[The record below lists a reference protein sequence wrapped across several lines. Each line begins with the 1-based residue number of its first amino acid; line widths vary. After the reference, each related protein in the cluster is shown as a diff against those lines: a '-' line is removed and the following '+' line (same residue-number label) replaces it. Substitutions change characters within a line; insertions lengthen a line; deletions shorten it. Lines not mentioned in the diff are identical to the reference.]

1 EDAVAKLPNSYTG
14 EDVGR
19 VTSHA
24 ARALLGRVYITRSG
38 YPLETNEWEKARDLL
53 AKVIQSGQFEFFLN
67 YDAIFDISN
76 DNGKQSV
83 FAVQFNAEELG
94 EGNPIPTRQAARDI
108 NRSVVPSGGGP
119 QQPFPTQNLIDSF
132 EEGDVRLEQTISL
145 EPYLSRDGQMIADD
159 PWVKK
164 FISGSPGPEDTWSVN
179 WMVIR

>member
-1 EDAVAKLPNSYTG
+1 TLTIDEAFDKGRDTVEGVYEIILADLEDAVAKLPNSYTG

-38 YPLETNEWEKARDLL
+38 YPLETNEWEKTRDLL

-83 FAVQFNAEELG
+83 FAVQFNAEE
-94 EGNPIPTRQAARDI
+94 
-108 NRSVVPSGGGP
+108 
-119 QQPFPTQNLIDSF
+119 
-132 EEGDVRLEQTISL
+132 
-145 EPYLSRDGQMIADD
+145 
-159 PWVKK
+159 
-164 FISGSPGPEDTWSVN
+164 
-179 WMVIR
+179 